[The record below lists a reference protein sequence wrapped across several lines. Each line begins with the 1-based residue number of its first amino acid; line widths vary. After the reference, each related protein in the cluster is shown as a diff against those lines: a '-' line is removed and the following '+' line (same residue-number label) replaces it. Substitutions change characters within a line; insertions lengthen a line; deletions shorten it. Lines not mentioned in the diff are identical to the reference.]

1 MPYAD
6 VAAPVKAAIQTFRQG
21 KDTDMNTAMLFAKS
35 AKSFIVRSL
44 EPFLA
49 PSIMAET
56 SLELI
61 PDEKGIFRTKQG
73 GVIADI
79 KNDPDWFSKIMYH
92 AYRKVTPTTIRSAEE
107 IGQAIGQD
115 LSKSA
120 IKRDLFDTVL
130 KVMTGFSITKQD
142 PYTSMRFKLGSYSG
156 MLSDARGAFTRDI
169 NNATKLQ
176 KDARL
181 IANGVEAETIA
192 TEYDKLQSNNYRVLS
207 EVYKD
212 VQALRTLNFTEREI
226 RDLLSGRR
234 ALSSRDVNMIM
245 LGTYNPENLP
255 NFKKDSAIQN
265 TIKNINRELGTDY
278 KINDFVNRQK
288 LNSIRNKYKTI
299 PLGLSEEER
308 ENFLRSTIDRKIDV
322 LDRKIDER
330 DILIDS
336 QEQSK
341 VQPVTPAAPF
351 LPDPQIAN
359 MFAANIDPTSGL
371 TQTESALL
379 SPEEQ
384 IIAKRL
390 RT

>member
-1 MPYAD
+1 M
-6 VAAPVKAAIQTFRQG
+6 
-21 KDTDMNTAMLFAKS
+21 
-35 AKSFIVRSL
+35 
-44 EPFLA
+44 
-49 PSIMAET
+49 
-56 SLELI
+56 
-61 PDEKGIFRTKQG
+61 KQ
-73 GVIADI
+73 ID
-79 KNDPDWFSKIMYH
+79 KI
-92 AYRKVTPTTIRSAEE
+92 
-107 IGQAIGQD
+107 
-115 LSKSA
+115 
-120 IKRDLFDTVL
+120 
-130 KVMTGFSITKQD
+130 
-142 PYTSMRFKLGSYSG
+142 
-156 MLSDARGAFTRDI
+156 
-169 NNATKLQ
+169 
-176 KDARL
+176 
-181 IANGVEAETIA
+181 
-192 TEYDKLQSNNYRVLS
+192 
-207 EVYKD
+207 
-212 VQALRTLNFTEREI
+212 
-226 RDLLSGRR
+226 
-234 ALSSRDVNMIM
+234 
-245 LGTYNPENLP
+245 
-255 NFKKDSAIQN
+255 
-265 TIKNINRELGTDY
+265 Y

-322 LDRKIDER
+322 LDEKIDER

>member
-1 MPYAD
+1 
-6 VAAPVKAAIQTFRQG
+6 
-21 KDTDMNTAMLFAKS
+21 
-35 AKSFIVRSL
+35 
-44 EPFLA
+44 
-49 PSIMAET
+49 
-56 SLELI
+56 
-61 PDEKGIFRTKQG
+61 
-73 GVIADI
+73 
-79 KNDPDWFSKIMYH
+79 
-92 AYRKVTPTTIRSAEE
+92 
-107 IGQAIGQD
+107 
-115 LSKSA
+115 
-120 IKRDLFDTVL
+120 VL

-156 MLSDARGAFTRDI
+156 MLADARGAFTRDI

-176 KDARL
+176 RDARL

-212 VQALRTLNFTEREI
+212 VQALRILNFTEREI

-265 TIKNINRELGTDY
+265 TIKNINRELDTNFN
-278 KINDFVNRQK
+278 INDFVNRQK
-288 LNSIRNKYKTI
+288 LNSIRSKYKAI

-322 LDRKIDER
+322 LDEKIDER

-341 VQPVTPAAPF
+341 VQPVKPAAPF